1 MTAETRQA
9 LASIPAISA
18 LSFSNGSMQDAGV
31 MGSWTAKVACMGL
44 MAVHV

>member
-9 LASIPAISA
+9 LASVPAISA
-18 LSFSNGSMQDAGV
+18 LSFSDGSMQDAGV
-31 MGSWTAKVACMGL
+31 TGPCTAKSACMGL